1 MKEKYSGKQIIKAGE
16 YLLDD
21 KMTEDEQAFT
31 EATDILSYW
40 RFSHESALENAFI
53 LLQEVSLKHEKDVL
67 FAKRL
72 KRLVS
77 IVIKLRRFRQM
88 KLKNMQDI
96 GGCRVIV
103 SNEKKLRKIVKD
115 LKKKP
120 EFNSSKK
127 YKTKDYIKNPKKDG
141 YRSYHIVGKFPDG
154 NNSSKSIE
162 IQLRTKIQ
170 HYWATALEIVDIFAG
185 QALKSNLG
193 NKDWTGFFIN
203 VSKQFAIMENIHL
216 FESIA
221 PVEKQKAYNEVLDN
235 NKEHFES
242 CIKAQDFSRKL
253 KVTDRFEAFAG
264 SLQVIESRLTNEN
277 LGQGY
282 VLLVIDIPKSTVSS
296 TFYPS
301 EKSNLAE
308 EQYIA
313 SEKKSAEG
321 GGEVVAL
328 VSTSAVSDI
337 REVYPN
343 YFADSTEFLKYYL
356 FIHNV
361 KTPRNTNML
370 EKLFSVD
377 RLGDLKNI

>member
-16 YLLDD
+16 YLLD
-21 KMTEDEQAFT
+21 KNMTENEEAFS

-40 RFSHESALENAFI
+40 RFSHEQVLENAFI
-53 LLQEVSLKHEKDVL
+53 LMQEVSLKHEKDAL

-77 IVIKLRRFRQM
+77 IIIKLRRFRKM

-103 SNEKKLRKIVKD
+103 SNEKKLRRILKD

-120 EFNSSKK
+120 EFKINKK
-127 YKTKDYIKNPKKDG
+127 FRTKDYIKNPKKDG
-141 YRSYHIVGKFPDG
+141 YRSYHLVGKFPDAD
-154 NNSSKSIE
+154 NNSKSIE

-170 HYWATALEIVDIFAG
+170 HYWATALEIVEIFTG

-216 FESIA
+216 FESIT
-221 PVEKQKAYNEVLDN
+221 PIEKQKAYNKALESN
-235 NKEHFES
+235 NEYFES
-242 CIKAQDFSRKL
+242 CVKARDFSKKL
-253 KVTDRFEAFAG
+253 KVIDRLEAFAA
-264 SLQVIESRLTNEN
+264 SLQVIDDRLTNEN
-277 LGQGY
+277 LEQGY

-301 EKSNLAE
+301 ASSNSAE
-308 EQYIA
+308 EEYIA

-328 VSTSAVSDI
+328 VSTSAVGDI

-343 YFADSTEFLKYYL
+343 YFADSTEFLKYFL

-361 KTPRNTNML
+361 KTPKNTNIL